1 MNQRIPYPTRG
12 GAYRVTEDGSLVL
25 DIAPTPAPS
34 TESPVVPEP
43 PELQPQPDFLIDE
56 E

>member
-1 MNQRIPYPTRG
+1 MTQRIPYPTRG
-12 GAYRVTEDGSLVL
+12 GAYRVTEDGRLVL

-34 TESPVVPEP
+34 PEPPVVPEP
-43 PELQPQPDFLIDE
+43 ALHEQHDFLTDE